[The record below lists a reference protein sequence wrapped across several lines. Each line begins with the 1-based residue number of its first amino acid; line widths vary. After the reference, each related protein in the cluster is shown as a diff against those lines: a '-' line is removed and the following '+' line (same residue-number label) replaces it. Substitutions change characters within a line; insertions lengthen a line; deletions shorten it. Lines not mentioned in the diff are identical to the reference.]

1 LMSKKKASKRRGSSD
16 SGSAAAA
23 EANEDANIQQIY
35 EQRMLVESVDELT
48 KEAQR
53 WKKVATEAM
62 EKNSKQEM
70 QHKDLLWYLNK
81 EIKEKDQTIEML
93 KKQNALLKSEK
104 TSEVQEVHDLL
115 TKQQESYEEQTE
127 SLRKQ
132 LAGLR
137 ASYEELKQFTQDKD
151 VLEQS
156 VKDLR
161 DNLEDEKRQHA
172 IHVSE
177 LERRNVSEKNR
188 LKKEML
194 RKVKETKLSLLAMTE
209 DQLHTTTKR
218 TIMENEQITTELH
231 YQSKVVEKL
240 IKRND
245 ELTAENKRLRSQID
259 LLEEAQKMLATR
271 TNFFQKL
278 IQKLNEKI
286 KRMAAA
292 SAPSVSTISADPLSS
307 PSEAHKK
314 KKLSRSGILAEVGKD
329 CSAPAESLGRHLAD
343 LDPEQ
348 GGKKIGGG
356 MEREEEEVHSIPSSF
371 MSTAA
376 VDDAVRF
383 LSDCLDEIQ
392 ARSGCI
398 SWLPPL
404 SARSAASTSS
414 GSSPRL
420 GKGKGLF
427 GELLGSQDSHGIPE
441 DAGLGQR
448 VFSRMRLENKEAV
461 VRTLQQKLRFLEQC
475 RQVSA
480 ETEVSLPPIV

>member
-1 LMSKKKASKRRGSSD
+1 MPKKKASKRSTD
-16 SGSAAAA
+16 AGSAGVS
-23 EANEDANIQQIY
+23 EANEDANVQQIY
-35 EQRMLVESVDELT
+35 EQKMLVESIDELT
-48 KEAQR
+48 REAQR
-53 WKKVATEAM
+53 WKKAATEAM
-62 EKNSKQEM
+62 EKNSKQET

-81 EIKEKDQTIEML
+81 EIKEKDQTIETL

-104 TSEVQEVHDLL
+104 TNEVQEVHDLL
-115 TKQQESYEEQTE
+115 TKQQDSYEERTE
-127 SLRKQ
+127 TLRRQ
-132 LAGLR
+132 LADLR
-137 ASYEELKQFTQDKD
+137 TNYEELKQFTRDKD

-161 DNLEDEKRQHA
+161 DKLENDKRQHA

-259 LLEEAQKMLATR
+259 LLEDAQKMLATR

-286 KRMAAA
+286 KRMSTATASSAAA
-292 SAPSVSTISADPLSS
+292 VSSDTVSS
-307 PSEAHKK
+307 SGPHKK
-314 KKLSRSGILAEVGKD
+314 KKHSRSNIESDPGMDADQHVEALHHRVADMDQEQSCKQSAGAFGKD
-329 CSAPAESLGRHLAD
+329 
-343 LDPEQ
+343 
-348 GGKKIGGG
+348 
-356 MEREEEEVHSIPSSF
+356 EEEARSIASSF
-371 MSTAA
+371 MRTAA

-392 ARSGCI
+392 TRSGCI
-398 SWLPPL
+398 SCLPPL
-404 SARSAASTSS
+404 SARSAASSYS
-414 GSSPRL
+414 GNSPRP
-420 GKGKGLF
+420 GTGKGLF
-427 GELLGSQDSHGIPE
+427 GEQSLHGAALDSE
-441 DAGLGQR
+441 DVGLGQR
-448 VFSRMRLENKEAV
+448 VFSRMRPEDKEAV
-461 VRTLQQKLRFLEQC
+461 VRSLQQKLRFLEQC

-480 ETEVSLPPIV
+480 EIEVTSPPIV